1 VTRQA
6 AAPAAWWWAVLTG
19 VLACGY
25 LYIGAASPLAA
36 VRWPALAGGVLVLVG
51 LGLAARTRL
60 LALAVL
66 VVGALVPVLSA
77 WWSLV
82 VPLTAV
88 LIVLCGTVAV
98 RGVLTGARPR
108 AADLVG
114 DR

>member
-1 VTRQA
+1 VNRRATA
-6 AAPAAWWWAVLTG
+6 VPTWWWAALTG

-25 LYIGAASPLAA
+25 LYIGAASPVAA
-36 VRWPALAGGVLVLVG
+36 VRWPALAGGVLVLLA
-51 LGLAARTRL
+51 LGLAARSL
-60 LALAVL
+60 ILALAVL
-66 VVGALVPVLSA
+66 VVGALVPVISA

-98 RGVLTGARPR
+98 RGVRTAARPR
-108 AADLVG
+108 AAELVG